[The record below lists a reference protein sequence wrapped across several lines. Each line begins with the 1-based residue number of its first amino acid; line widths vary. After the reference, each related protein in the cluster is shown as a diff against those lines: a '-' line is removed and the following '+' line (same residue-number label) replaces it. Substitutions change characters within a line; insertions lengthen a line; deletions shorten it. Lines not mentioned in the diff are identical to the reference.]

1 MISLPGPVLRRIVD
15 AAERAFPEEC
25 CGLLVGRAHGPMEL
39 LITRI
44 ETSRNVIAGDPRTG
58 FEVDPQVRFDLM
70 RVLGDG
76 PERLVGLYH
85 SHPGH
90 GAQPSRR
97 DLELAWEPDLAWLIT
112 SVIDGQAV
120 LTTAH
125 VLDSGGRQFRQVLLR
140 TDDWVPYPARD
151 DQGQAP

>member
-1 MISLPGPVLRRIVD
+1 MISLPGSLLRRIVD
-15 AAERAFPEEC
+15 AAEQAFPEEC
-25 CGLLVGRAHGPMEL
+25 CGLLVGRGRGPAEL
-39 LITRI
+39 LISRI
-44 ETSRNVIAGDPRTG
+44 ETSRNVVAGDPRTS

-70 RVLGDG
+70 RALGDG
-76 PERLVGLYH
+76 PERLVGVYH

-125 VLDSGGRQFRQVLLR
+125 VLDGDGRQFRQVLLR
-140 TDDWVPYPARD
+140 TDDWAPYPARED
-151 DQGQAP
+151 EWHAP